1 MNLLELL
8 KQELKT
14 KNIIDKQLIARY
26 IYIRIGELF
35 DYDESYLFE
44 NWDEQQKLKES
55 IVDKKQI
62 IYFKL
67 ICYNWSKLY
76 KELLNDFGIEAELVP
91 DFGHQYVKYTI
102 NKEIYCAD
110 LTQDY
115 EDIYRIKCGL
125 PTIGNYPIYKSK
137 QEQQNIVNQWDKQI
151 GYRKNTEIMLSML
164 KKELQEKYP
173 NKEDYIYNSYKAVQY
188 IMQFPKERMEHTS
201 GRKYIHFL
209 LKYFLEDLYKYC
221 NGKFYSIENN
231 IFIQAYGVQLSNQ
244 FIYYLYRRKNK
255 QGYSFQ
261 EVPKKTI
268 KFLFQEKI
276 LKRAYTQELEKTL

>member
-14 KNIIDKQLIARY
+14 KNIIDKELIARY

-44 NWDEQQKLKES
+44 NWD
-55 IVDKKQI
+55 
-62 IYFKL
+62 
-67 ICYNWSKLY
+67 
-76 KELLNDFGIEAELVP
+76 
-91 DFGHQYVKYTI
+91 
-102 NKEIYCAD
+102 
-110 LTQDY
+110 
-115 EDIYRIKCGL
+115 
-125 PTIGNYPIYKSK
+125 
-137 QEQQNIVNQWDKQI
+137 EQQNIVNQWDKQI

-209 LKYFLEDLYKYC
+209 LKYFLELVNFIQLKIISLYKPMVFNYQI
-221 NGKFYSIENN
+221 NLYTIYIE
-231 IFIQAYGVQLSNQ
+231 
-244 FIYYLYRRKNK
+244 
-255 QGYSFQ
+255 
-261 EVPKKTI
+261 
-268 KFLFQEKI
+268 EKI
-276 LKRAYTQELEKTL
+276 NRVILFKKYLKKQ

>member
-14 KNIIDKQLIARY
+14 KNIIDKELIARY

-44 NWDEQQKLKES
+44 NWD
-55 IVDKKQI
+55 
-62 IYFKL
+62 
-67 ICYNWSKLY
+67 
-76 KELLNDFGIEAELVP
+76 
-91 DFGHQYVKYTI
+91 
-102 NKEIYCAD
+102 
-110 LTQDY
+110 
-115 EDIYRIKCGL
+115 
-125 PTIGNYPIYKSK
+125 
-137 QEQQNIVNQWDKQI
+137 EQQNIVNQWDKQI